1 MNNFYSPLQVNQG
14 IASNFS
20 FDPAYNLQSMSN
32 FNTYYSEFSKFNN
45 NCQALSRNNILH
57 FSQNEIRNKSM
68 QPLTPKRQPHNF
80 ITQLPDNFLE
90 TAQAI
95 ADSPELA
102 AEGCCLA
109 LAAIVSAATWG
120 RIDVQL
126 DSSWVEPCV
135 DQVIEFGPSG
145 TRKSAG
151 IAKLIEPI
159 MNYQTRL
166 ESEHKYKAVKQE
178 NRHRVLKK
186 IMTAHDNSAMKL
198 LHSCTPEEV
207 TEILD
212 ACEQFH
218 SSVEGLAPKPLV
230 VPSLLLSSTTE
241 FGLMQRLYEQGE
253 CQAVVTAEGGMLLD
267 LFSHAG
273 DLVLKTHT
281 KEAHSYRTG
290 RGSYELK
297 KPAMP
302 MCCFPQLEVA
312 NKLYGNDS
320 LRNRGGTAR
329 IIPFFHFPSESVMLV
344 RPSVSILQ
352 AYNEKI
358 LSLLELFFTQDANAK
373 RCTLHVEPAALDEIK
388 KFEAEIRGLTLPD
401 NEITP
406 WLRKLH
412 GQAVRFAC
420 DIHVWNNDDPR
431 HSPISATEMLQG
443 IELARIA
450 MPHAFFAFSPIG
462 LRAYLDAQKIVKS
475 LLRIG
480 LINEQQRIIHEGTTT
495 TAIRQ
500 RTGLNPININNALQ
514 FIAGKNMLFPYD
526 DGTGIRRVALHPN
539 FFTFANPEKSHE
551 PF

>member
-1 MNNFYSPLQVNQG
+1 MYNSYPCLPEYQG
-14 IASNFS
+14 VTNRTFS
-20 FDPAYNLQSMSN
+20 DPAYSLQSIST
-32 FNTYYSEFSKFNN
+32 FNTWYTQNEKFNKN
-45 NCQALSRNNILH
+45 STELLRENILR
-57 FSQNEIRNKSM
+57 FSQSQLYNKTM
-68 QPLTPKRQPHNF
+68 LPLTPKFQPHLFN
-80 ITQLPDNFLE
+80 TPLPDSFLE

-95 ADSPELA
+95 ADSTGLVQG
-102 AEGCCLA
+102 GCCLA
-109 LAAIVSAATWG
+109 LAAMISVAMWG
-120 RIDVQL
+120 RIDVQVY
-126 DSSWVEPCV
+126 SSWVEPCV
-135 DQVIEFGPSG
+135 DQVIEFGHSG
-145 TRKSAG
+145 MRKSAA
-151 IAKLIEPI
+151 IAQLIEPI
-159 MNYQTRL
+159 LVYQTML
-166 ESEHKYKAVKQE
+166 GDEHKSKSAKQE
-178 NRHRVLKK
+178 NRHKVLKK
-186 IMTAHDNSAMKL
+186 IMTAHDNSEMKR
-198 LHSCTPEEV
+198 LHSCTSEEV
-207 TEILD
+207 MEILD

-218 SSVEGLAPKPLV
+218 SSVEGLAHKPLAA
-230 VPSLLLSSTTE
+230 PSLLLSSTTE

-267 LFSHAG
+267 LFSRAG

-290 RGSYELK
+290 RGSYELR

-329 IIPFFHFPSESVMLV
+329 IIPFFHFPVEPVMLV
-344 RPSVSILQ
+344 RPCGRILH
-352 AYNEKI
+352 AYNKKI

-388 KFEAEIRGLTLPD
+388 NFEAEIRSLIQLD

-420 DIHVWNNDDPR
+420 GIHVWNNDDPR
-431 HSPISATEMLQG
+431 RSPISAMEMLQG

-450 MPHAFFAFSPIG
+450 IPHAFFAFLPVG
-462 LRAYLDAQKIVKS
+462 LSAYLDAQKIVKS
-475 LLRIG
+475 LLRIA
-480 LINEQQRIIHEGTTT
+480 IIPEQQKILTEGTST

-500 RTGLNPININNALQ
+500 RTGLNMIRINNALHY
-514 FIAGKNMLFPYD
+514 IAGKNMLFPYD
-526 DGTGIRRVALHPN
+526 DGTGIRRVAFHPC

-551 PF
+551 LF